1 MEEQGFLH
9 HKEALAKLAVHVHK
23 ITTVIVLLSF
33 VGYGA
38 AGWLW
43 FKGQT
48 LEALVVATVSYLF
61 FRLFRQV
68 SLMVV
73 RRIAVFNEELF
84 PAMEWLDTQIR
95 ERGARQ
101 VMSELDQRLFPR
113 D

>member
-33 VGYGA
+33 AGYGM

-48 LEALVVATVSYLF
+48 MEALVVATLSYLF
-61 FRLFRQV
+61 FRLFRQI

-73 RRIAVFNEELF
+73 RRIAVFNEELH
-84 PAMEWLDTQIR
+84 PAMEWLDAQIK
-95 ERGARQ
+95 EQGAQ
-101 VMSELDQRLFPR
+101 QAMSELDRRLFPR

>member
-9 HKEALAKLAVHVHK
+9 HKEALAELAVHVHK

-33 VGYGA
+33 AGYGM

-48 LEALVVATVSYLF
+48 LEALVVATVSYIF
-61 FRLFRQV
+61 FRLFRRI

-73 RRIAVFNEELF
+73 RRIAVFNEDLH
-84 PAMEWLDTQIR
+84 PAMEWLDAQIKDQ
-95 ERGARQ
+95 GAKQ